1 MKRVV
6 VTGAAGFLGARL
18 CRRLV
23 ADGYEVV
30 GLDDLSTADGANLAE
45 LRSEPAFD
53 LVVGD
58 VTEPWA
64 LSGPVEKVLHLASPA
79 SPRDYQRDPVKTL
92 RTAALGTERA
102 LAFAGTFGARLVFA
116 STSEVYGDP
125 AVHPQPESYW
135 GHVNPIGPR
144 SMYDEGKRYAEAL
157 VTAWRGQYRVD
168 AAIARIFNSYGPGMR
183 SDDGRLV
190 PTFVR
195 QALAG
200 EPLTVNGDGRQTR
213 SLCYVDDTVDGLLAL
228 AHGAVAGPVNIG
240 NDDERTVCELATL
253 IVELSGSTS
262 VIERAGAVVDE
273 PRRRCPDL
281 SVATRLLGWRPNVSI
296 EDGLM
301 RTIDHVR
308 QEELSCGSSG

>member
-1 MKRVV
+1 VKRVV

>member
-1 MKRVV
+1 MTRVV

-23 ADGYEVV
+23 ADGREVV
-30 GLDDLSTADGANLAE
+30 GLDDLSTADGSNLTG
-45 LRSEPAFD
+45 LRTDPAFD

-58 VTEPWA
+58 VTEPWT
-64 LSGPVEKVLHLASPA
+64 LSGPVDQVLHLASPA

-102 LAFAGTFGARLVFA
+102 LVFAGAHGSRLVFA

-135 GHVNPIGPR
+135 GHVNPVGPR

-157 VTAWRGQYRVD
+157 VTAWRGQYGVD
-168 AAIARIFNSYGPGMR
+168 TAIARIFNSYGPGMR

-213 SLCYVDDTVDGLLAL
+213 SLCYVDDTVAGLLAL
-228 AHGAVAGPVNIG
+228 ARGTVAGPVNIG
-240 NDDERTVCELATL
+240 NDDERTVAELARL
-253 IVELSGSTS
+253 IVELSRSTS
-262 VIERAGAVVDE
+262 VIEHAAEVVDE

-281 SVATRLLGWRPNVSI
+281 SVAMRVLGWRPTTSI
-296 EDGLM
+296 VDGLM
-301 RTIDHVR
+301 RTIEHVR
-308 QEELSCGSSG
+308 HEEVSCGYSG